1 MTTRLLPTCVNC
13 AAIVAKAT
21 RVERGKFITVEGIE
35 GVGKSTNIGFIREAI
50 EARGLRVS
58 TTREPGGT
66 PMAEEIR
73 GLLLDH
79 GDEPVPNIVELLLM
93 FAARALHVNNV
104 IKPALD
110 EGIWVICD
118 RFTDTSRAY
127 QGAGRGFPLSDI
139 NRLADWVHGDLQPDL
154 TVLLDAPV
162 ETGIGRAGQRGEPDR
177 IEKEKA
183 DFFARARECYL
194 SLAAAEPER
203 FAVVDANREKA
214 AVRATI
220 DAVINGILDE
230 VLD

>member
-1 MTTRLLPTCVNC
+1 V
-13 AAIVAKAT
+13 K
-21 RVERGKFITVEGIE
+21 RGKFITVEGIE

-93 FAARALHVNNV
+93 FAARGLHVNNV

-110 EGIWVICD
+110 EGTWVICD

-220 DAVINGILDE
+220 DAIINGILDE